1 MAVRYANARL
11 PDGSQHHIEVEGG
24 RIAALLPISAPPTGK
39 DTVDLGG
46 AFVLPPLVDGHIHLD
61 KTLLGLPWVP
71 NQAAGNQVAD
81 RIEAERKVRAARS
94 LPEAETGANL
104 VRQVMA
110 SGTLHMRTHVDID
123 NQLGLRNL
131 HEILKV
137 RERFRDLVT
146 IEIVAFPQSGV
157 RRSPGTAELL
167 DAAIAEGADLVGGL
181 DPVGIDG
188 DQDGHLDAIFGVAG
202 KHGVGVDIHLHDG
215 GEGGLAQIEAIAR
228 RTRAAGLQGKV
239 AISHAFALGSVPT
252 MSAARTADLL
262 AGTGVAIMSHGPGG
276 ATIPPIRL
284 LREHGVRVFGGS
296 DNIRDA
302 WSPFGN
308 GDMLE
313 RAMMIAYRANFRH
326 DEELALAFDMVTGTA
341 ADVLGIA
348 PYGIA
353 VGGPADFVVVEAQS
367 LAEAVAAR
375 PRRKLVIKA
384 GKVVAGDGA
393 LAVSP
398 RQSDGAIMRDSH

>member
-71 NQAAGNQVAD
+71 NQATGNQVAD

-215 GEGGLAQIEAIAR
+215 GDGGIAEMRAIAE
-228 RTRAAGLQGKV
+228 RTEAAGLQGKV
-239 AISHAFALGSVPT
+239 AISHAFALGSVPADT
-252 MSAARTADLL
+252 AARTADLL
-262 AGTGVAIMSHGPGG
+262 ARAGIAIMSHGPGG
-276 ATIPPIRL
+276 ATIPPLKL
-284 LREHGVRVFGGS
+284 LKEHGVEVFGGS

-308 GDMLE
+308 GDMLD

-326 DEELALAFDMVTGTA
+326 DAELALAFEMVTA
-341 ADVLGIA
+341 AAARVLGLA
-348 PYGIA
+348 DYGLRA
-353 VGGPADFVVVEAQS
+353 GGPADFVAVEAAT
-367 LAEAVAAR
+367 LAEAVATR
-375 PRRKLVIKA
+375 PRRKLVVKA
-384 GKVVAGDGA
+384 GRVIARDGA
-393 LAVSP
+393 LAS
-398 RQSDGAIMRDSH
+398 

>member
-24 RIAALLPISAPPTGK
+24 RIAALLPISAPPAGK
-39 DTVDLGG
+39 DTLDLGG
-46 AFVLPPLVDGHIHLD
+46 AFVMPPLVDGHIHLD

-71 NQAAGNQVAD
+71 NQATGNRVAD
-81 RIEAERKVRAARS
+81 RIEAERKVRAART
-94 LPEAETGANL
+94 LPEVETGSNL

-131 HEILKV
+131 QEILKV

-157 RRSPGTAELL
+157 LRSPGTTELL

-181 DPVGIDG
+181 DPIGIDG
-188 DQDGHLDAIFGVAG
+188 DLDGHLDAIFGVAA

-215 GEGGLAQIEAIAR
+215 GESGIAQMLAIAQ
-228 RTRAAGLQGKV
+228 RTEAAGLQGKV

-252 MSAARTADLL
+252 DSAARTADVL
-262 AGTGVAIMSHGPGG
+262 AKTRIAIMSHGPGG
-276 ATIPPIRL
+276 ATIPPLKL
-284 LREHGVRVFGGS
+284 LKEHGVEVFGGS

-308 GDMLE
+308 GDMLD

-326 DEELALAFDMVTGTA
+326 DHELAFAFEMVTDAGA
-341 ADVLGIA
+341 RVLDL
-348 PYGIA
+348 PDYGLR
-353 VGGPADFVVVEAQS
+353 VGGPADFVAVEAEN
-367 LAEAVAAR
+367 LAEAVATR
-375 PRRKLVIKA
+375 RRRKLVVKA
-384 GKVVAGDGA
+384 GRVIAQDGA
-393 LAVSP
+393 LVS
-398 RQSDGAIMRDSH
+398 

>member
-1 MAVRYANARL
+1 MNGVRYTNGRL
-11 PDGSQHHIEVEGG
+11 PDGSRQHIEVEGG
-24 RIAALLPISAPPTGK
+24 RIAALLPISAPSTGK

-71 NQAAGNQVAD
+71 NQATGNQVAD
-81 RIEAERKVRAARS
+81 RIEAERKVRAART

-137 RERFRDLVT
+137 RERFADLVT

-188 DQDGHLDAIFGVAG
+188 DLDGHLDAIFGIAG

-215 GEGGLAQIEAIAR
+215 GEGGIAEMVAIAQ
-228 RTRAAGLQGKV
+228 RTEAAGLQGKV
-239 AISHAFALGSVPT
+239 AISHAFALGSVPADL
-252 MSAARTADLL
+252 AARTADLL
-262 AGTGVAIMSHGPGG
+262 ARAGIAIMSHGPGG
-276 ATIPPIRL
+276 ATIPPLKL
-284 LREHGVRVFGGS
+284 LKEHGVEIFGGS

-308 GDMLE
+308 GDMLD

-326 DEELALAFDMVTGTA
+326 DTELALAFEMVTA
-341 ADVLGIA
+341 AGARVLGLA
-348 PYGIA
+348 DYGLRA
-353 VGGPADFVVVEAQS
+353 GGPADFVAVEATT
-367 LAEAVAAR
+367 LAEAVATR
-375 PRRKLVIKA
+375 PRRKLVVKA
-384 GKVVAGDGA
+384 GRVVARDGA
-393 LAVSP
+393 LVS
-398 RQSDGAIMRDSH
+398 

>member
-1 MAVRYANARL
+1 MAVRYTNARL
-11 PDGSQHHIEVEGG
+11 PDGSRHHIEIEGG
-24 RIAALLPISAPPTGK
+24 RIAALLPISGPPTGK
-39 DTVDLGG
+39 DTVDLRD

-71 NQAAGNQVAD
+71 NQATGNQVAD

-188 DQDGHLDAIFGVAG
+188 DQNGHLDAIFGVAG

-215 GEGGLAQIEAIAR
+215 GEGGIAEMRAIAE
-228 RTRAAGLQGKV
+228 RTEAAGLQGKV

-252 MSAARTADLL
+252 DTAARTADLL
-262 AGTGVAIMSHGPGG
+262 ARAGIAIMSHGPGG
-276 ATIPPIRL
+276 ATIPPLKL
-284 LREHGVRVFGGS
+284 LKERGVEVFGGS

-308 GDMLE
+308 GDMLD

-326 DEELALAFDMVTGTA
+326 DYELALAFEMVTA
-341 ADVLGIA
+341 AAARVLGLA
-348 PYGIA
+348 DYGLRA
-353 VGGPADFVVVEAQS
+353 GGPADFVAVEAAT
-367 LAEAVAAR
+367 LAEAVATR
-375 PRRKLVIKA
+375 PRRKLVVKA
-384 GKVVAGDGA
+384 GRVIARDGA
-393 LAVSP
+393 LVS
-398 RQSDGAIMRDSH
+398 

>member
-39 DTVDLGG
+39 DTVDLGE

-71 NQAAGNQVAD
+71 NQATGNQVAD

-215 GEGGLAQIEAIAR
+215 GDGGIAEMRAIAE
-228 RTRAAGLQGKV
+228 RTEAAGLQGKV

-252 MSAARTADLL
+252 DTAARTADLL
-262 AGTGVAIMSHGPGG
+262 ARAGIAIMSHGPGG
-276 ATIPPIRL
+276 ATIPPLKL
-284 LREHGVRVFGGS
+284 LKEHGVEVFGGS

-308 GDMLE
+308 GDMLD

-326 DEELALAFDMVTGTA
+326 DAELALAFEMVTA
-341 ADVLGIA
+341 AAARVLGLA
-348 PYGIA
+348 DYGPRA
-353 VGGPADFVVVEAQS
+353 GGPADFVAVEAAT
-367 LAEAVAAR
+367 LAEAVATR
-375 PRRKLVIKA
+375 PRRKLVVKA
-384 GKVVAGDGA
+384 GRVIARDGA
-393 LAVSP
+393 LVS
-398 RQSDGAIMRDSH
+398 

>member
-11 PDGSQHHIEVEGG
+11 PDGSRHHIEVEGG

-39 DTVDLGG
+39 DTIDLGG
-46 AFVLPPLVDGHIHLD
+46 ALVMLPLVDGHIHLD

-71 NQAAGNQVAD
+71 NRATGNGVAD
-81 RIEAERKVRAARS
+81 RIEAERKVRASRT
-94 LPEAETGANL
+94 LPETETGSNL

-110 SGTLHMRTHVDID
+110 SGTLHMRTHVDVD

-157 RRSPGTAELL
+157 LRSPGTAELL
-167 DAAIAEGADLVGGL
+167 DAAIREGADLVGGL

-188 DQDGHLDAIFGVAG
+188 DLDGHLDAIFGVAE
-202 KHGVGVDIHLHDG
+202 KHGIGVDIHLHDG
-215 GEGGLAQIEAIAR
+215 GESGIAQMLAIAQR
-228 RTRAAGLQGKV
+228 SEAAGLQGKV

-252 MSAARTADLL
+252 DSAARTADVL
-262 AGTGVAIMSHGPGG
+262 AKARIAIMSHGPGG
-276 ATIPPIRL
+276 ATIPPLKL
-284 LREHGVRVFGGS
+284 LKEHGVEVFGGS

-308 GDMLE
+308 GDMLD

-326 DEELALAFDMVTGTA
+326 DHELALAFEMVTDAGA
-341 ADVLGIA
+341 RVLGLVD
-348 PYGIA
+348 YGLKA
-353 VGGPADFVVVEAQS
+353 GGPADFVAVEAETP
-367 LAEAVAAR
+367 AEAVATR
-375 PRRKLVIKA
+375 PRRKLVVKA
-384 GKVVAGDGA
+384 GRVIARDGA
-393 LAVSP
+393 LLS
-398 RQSDGAIMRDSH
+398 

>member
-1 MAVRYANARL
+1 MAVRYTNARL
-11 PDGSQHHIEVEGG
+11 PDGSQHHLEVEGG

-215 GEGGLAQIEAIAR
+215 GDGGIAEMRAIAQ
-228 RTRAAGLQGKV
+228 RTEAAGLQGKV

-252 MSAARTADLL
+252 DIAARTADLL
-262 AGTGVAIMSHGPGG
+262 ARAGIAIMSHGPGG
-276 ATIPPIRL
+276 ATIPPLKL
-284 LREHGVRVFGGS
+284 LKEHGVEVFGGS

-308 GDMLE
+308 GDMLD

-326 DEELALAFDMVTGTA
+326 DAELALAFEMVTA
-341 ADVLGIA
+341 AGARVLGLA
-348 PYGIA
+348 DYGLRA
-353 VGGPADFVVVEAQS
+353 GGPADFVAVEAAT
-367 LAEAVAAR
+367 LAEAVATR
-375 PRRKLVIKA
+375 PRRKLVVKA
-384 GKVVAGDGA
+384 GRVIARDGA
-393 LAVSP
+393 LVS
-398 RQSDGAIMRDSH
+398 